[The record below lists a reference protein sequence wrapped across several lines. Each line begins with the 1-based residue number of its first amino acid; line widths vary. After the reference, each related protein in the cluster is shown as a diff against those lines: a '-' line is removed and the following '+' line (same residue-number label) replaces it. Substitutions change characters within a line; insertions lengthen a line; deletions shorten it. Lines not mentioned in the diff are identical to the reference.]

1 MGQRRRAGCRCNC
14 HCRWECVG
22 RLLGASQL
30 AAAAETWWAAALV
43 GARLCRAP
51 SRCSCSAAA
60 ALAKRP
66 WRVAAADTCTCA
78 RERPTKGWRGPL
90 CGACFA
96 VAAVAVGRRPPAQ
109 LGRSIRRRLRAR
121 RHCGEAALA
130 WGKVCSR
137 AVPISHFHLPT
148 PAQDRNRSP
157 RPLQQPWRTSRR
169 MGLARTSTRWHATA
183 RAVGVGPLQPH
194 PYSSAVASAAAARLA
209 MTVASFA
216 SPLPIPPAAVAASRP
231 QVVYESG
238 DVPQPY
244 AVNAVPG
251 AAAAGYADDS
261 ELLAR
266 GHPRLVARVVGV
278 CGAGRRILPRALGVR

>member
-43 GARLCRAP
+43 GTRLCRAP

-137 AVPISHFHLPT
+137 AVGPISHFHCQHPH
-148 PAQDRNRSP
+148 
-157 RPLQQPWRTSRR
+157 RT
-169 MGLARTSTRWHATA
+169 ATA
-183 RAVGVGPLQPH
+183 RPGRCSSHGGRVGVWVWRGPVLGGT
-194 PYSSAVASAAAARLA
+194 R
-209 MTVASFA
+209 
-216 SPLPIPPAAVAASRP
+216 RP
-231 QVVYESG
+231 G
-238 DVPQPY
+238 
-244 AVNAVPG
+244 
-251 AAAAGYADDS
+251 
-261 ELLAR
+261 
-266 GHPRLVARVVGV
+266 RLVW
-278 CGAGRRILPRALGVR
+278 GRCSHIRTLVLLLLLLQLGWP